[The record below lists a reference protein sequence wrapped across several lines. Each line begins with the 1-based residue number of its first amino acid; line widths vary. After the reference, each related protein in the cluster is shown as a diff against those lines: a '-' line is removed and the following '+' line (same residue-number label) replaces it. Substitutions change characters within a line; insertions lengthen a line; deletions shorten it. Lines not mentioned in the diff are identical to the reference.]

1 MSDVDVEV
9 IDEKKKGDTPDRKI
23 DLDAARK
30 ARREKRGAPPSIV
43 FLGDEHVLPHGLP
56 ADVLELAGYVA
67 GGNWSQAVPAVR
79 ILLGQEVYDELG
91 VKAREAGEPLELE
104 DVVFLLEKVL
114 EVYEVTV
121 PESGASG
128 SPS

>member
-9 IDEKKKGDTPDRKI
+9 IDEKKKGAEPDRKI

-43 FLGDEHVLPHGLP
+43 FLGKDWTLPHGLP

-79 ILLGQEVYDELG
+79 LLLGQETYDSI
-91 VKAREAGEPLELE
+91 REAAVEDGDPLELE

-121 PESGASG
+121 GESEASG
-128 SPS
+128 